1 MIAYIALYIVA
12 AIAGATSVILIRA
25 GEKTSRSFALAT
37 LAAALWALLNG
48 IYQHLPSASALLL
61 PVANLSYVATI
72 LIGTALALFSQNFI
86 GKESKGITITPTFL
100 LVGLIVVGVL
110 CLLPGVVIRDIDEK
124 KSIITNPWVFV
135 FAGYF
140 AFTLGVFFV
149 RLVLAFRR
157 SFGIKRQQVLLIL
170 TGSALSTLFGLF
182 FNLILPLTGD
192 YGFVWSGPLFLLIFI
207 FFTVYAIVTTQLFD
221 IRLVIKRTFVFS
233 ALVSII
239 VLGYAVI
246 GYITTSLLNL
256 EPNTNEQLVVN
267 IALTMIIAA
276 SIRPFRRWLS
286 VKTDSIFFKQDYDE
300 RMVVHDLGVQ
310 LNAVIGLDEALEIV
324 MQTLIRTL
332 HLRHTVTYVFPQAG
346 HEADQPVRILPVGYA
361 QPQHL
366 PLGEAD
372 GVRAYFQVNPL
383 ITSVRDITASGGGRS
398 TAVLEAVQAKLTSIE
413 AATIVPLHI
422 DNQSIGL
429 LCLSDKQSG
438 DSLTKQ
444 DLNLLK
450 SISDQMISSIQKAR
464 LYESDQAKNE
474 FVSVASHELI
484 TPISAIE
491 GYIDYVLQPQEGK
504 TPLEARTK
512 EYLDNVK
519 SAVHRLSSQLKDLLD
534 VSRIESG
541 KMTMEYRSVDVGFI
555 VRDTVNQLR
564 FVAQEKGIEVK
575 VEVPADIPEVWAD
588 SDRTVQVI
596 VNLLSNAIK
605 YNREK
610 GSVLITGSLRKG
622 DGMIEISVKDTGF
635 GMKAE
640 QMTHLF
646 EKFYRVDSSK
656 TVGIVG
662 TGLGLYITKS
672 IVERM
677 GGQITVKSEEGAG
690 TTFTVTLPSTK
701 RAQATGLIP
710 TSI

>member
-1 MIAYIALYIVA
+1 
-12 AIAGATSVILIRA
+12 
-25 GEKTSRSFALAT
+25 
-37 LAAALWALLNG
+37 
-48 IYQHLPSASALLL
+48 
-61 PVANLSYVATI
+61 
-72 LIGTALALFSQNFI
+72 
-86 GKESKGITITPTFL
+86 
-100 LVGLIVVGVL
+100 
-110 CLLPGVVIRDIDEK
+110 
-124 KSIITNPWVFV
+124 
-135 FAGYF
+135 
-140 AFTLGVFFV
+140 
-149 RLVLAFRR
+149 
-157 SFGIKRQQVLLIL
+157 
-170 TGSALSTLFGLF
+170 
-182 FNLILPLTGD
+182 
-192 YGFVWSGPLFLLIFI
+192 
-207 FFTVYAIVTTQLFD
+207 
-221 IRLVIKRTFVFS
+221 
-233 ALVSII
+233 
-239 VLGYAVI
+239 
-246 GYITTSLLNL
+246 
-256 EPNTNEQLVVN
+256 
-267 IALTMIIAA
+267 
-276 SIRPFRRWLS
+276 
-286 VKTDSIFFKQDYDE
+286 
-300 RMVVHDLGVQ
+300 
-310 LNAVIGLDEALEIV
+310 
-324 MQTLIRTL
+324 
-332 HLRHTVTYVFPQAG
+332 
-346 HEADQPVRILPVGYA
+346 VGYA

-690 TTFTVTLPSTK
+690 TMFTVTLPSTK

-710 TSI
+710 SMA

>member
-48 IYQHLPSASALLL
+48 IYQHLPSASSLLL

-100 LVGLIVVGVL
+100 LVGLIVVGML

-170 TGSALSTLFGLF
+170 AGSALSTLFGLF
-182 FNLILPLTGD
+182 FNLILPLTGN

-239 VLGYAVI
+239 VLGYAII

-256 EPNTNEQLVVN
+256 EPNTNEQLAVN
-267 IALTMIIAA
+267 IALTMVIAA

-372 GVRAYFQVNPL
+372 GVRAYFQLNPL
-383 ITSVRDITASGGGRS
+383 ITSVREITQIGGGRS
-398 TAVLEAVQAKLTSIE
+398 GAVLESVQAKLQSIE
-413 AATIVPLHI
+413 AATVVPLQI
-422 DNQSIGL
+422 EMQSIGL
-429 LCLSDKQSG
+429 LC
-438 DSLTKQ
+438 
-444 DLNLLK
+444 
-450 SISDQMISSIQKAR
+450 

-677 GGQITVKSEEGAG
+677 GGQITVKSEEGSG

-710 TSI
+710 TSV